1 MVSLKN
7 RSCVTQLL
15 SVLHDVG
22 LNLDRNIQTD
32 VIYLDFSKAFDIVDH
47 NILLAKLNAYGIS
60 GNLLSWLTNYLS
72 GRFQRVVL
80 EGASSQW
87 APVTSGVPQGS
98 LLGPL
103 MFVIFINDLPDALNG
118 EVNTALYAD
127 DSKVFGAVKCVH
139 DCEVVQAALSNMDEW
154 TRYNNIQ
161 FNISKCKALTVT
173 RKKQPVHYNY
183 TLNNVQL
190 TRVAEENDLGII
202 VTSTLSWV
210 KHINAIVSKA
220 NKLLGLLKRTC
231 PLSLNVVVRRTLYL
245 SLVKS
250 QLCCGTQV
258 RNIIRDLQFPTTFI
272 LKSQNLKL
280 NENRFLELVQLSTEH
295 YQNPFLKGKFV

>member
-1 MVSLKN
+1 MYL
-7 RSCVTQLL
+7 C
-15 SVLHDVG
+15 
-22 LNLDRNIQTD
+22 
-32 VIYLDFSKAFDIVDH
+32 IYCT
-47 NILLAKLNAYGIS
+47 LNAYGIS

-103 MFVIFINDLPDALNG
+103 MFVVFINDLPDASNAI
-118 EVNTALYAD
+118 NTAFYAD
-127 DSKVFGAVKCVH
+127 DSKIFGAVKCVH
-139 DCEVVQAALSNMDEW
+139 DCEVVQTTLSNMDEW

-161 FNISKCKALTVT
+161 FNISKCKVLTVT

-190 TRVAEENDLGII
+190 TRMAEENDLGIV

-210 KHINAIVSKA
+210 KHYTCKI
-220 NKLLGLLKRTC
+220 LLLTSCL
-231 PLSLNVVVRRTLYL
+231 LSLQM
-245 SLVKS
+245 S
-250 QLCCGTQV
+250 QKIPCYPY
-258 RNIIRDLQFPTTFI
+258 FY
-272 LKSQNLKL
+272 SQ
-280 NENRFLELVQLSTEH
+280 Q
-295 YQNPFLKGKFV
+295 QI